1 MLTANEL
8 RQKYLDFFKSKGHAI
23 IPSASLIPE
32 NDPSTLFAGSGMQ
45 AMVPYLLG
53 EKHPLGTRIADSQKC
68 FRSQDIE
75 SVGDNRHTTFFEMLG
90 NWSLG
95 DYFKTEQIDWM
106 FEFLTQELKLN
117 PASLY
122 ISVFRGLPKKGIERD
137 TEAAEL
143 WQKKFASVGLD
154 APIVDN
160 AETNGLQGGKIFYYS
175 EDQNWWSR
183 SGVTDNMPIG
193 EPGGPDSEIYWDFGA
208 QLQIHENSK
217 FKDQPCHPACDC
229 GRFLEIG
236 NNVFMQYTKT
246 EKGFQPLPKKNIDFG
261 GGLER
266 LLAAVINTPDI
277 FKTSAF
283 FSIIEK
289 IEKISNKTYAS
300 NEKAFRI
307 IADHLKAASMIL
319 GDEKGITPSNTGAGY
334 VLRRLIRRAV
344 RYGRLLKIKDVFT
357 FKIAELVIE
366 MYKDAYPE
374 VKKNKDFIINQLI
387 LEEEKFAKTIE
398 EGLKEFNKW
407 YQKPKSYW
415 LEEEEEKQEEKE
427 KNILQELKTEPPKIM
442 PGFVAFRLFSTYGFP
457 LELIIE
463 EAKNRGLEVDIKDFN
478 KEMEKHQEL
487 SRTASAGMFKGGLT
501 DTSEQTT
508 KLHTAAHLM
517 LAALRQVLGPDVYQ
531 KGSNI
536 TPERLR
542 FDFSYG
548 QKMTPEQIKQVEN
561 IVNEQI
567 TKNLPIT
574 SREMPADE
582 AIKQGAMGVFGHKY
596 GDKVKVYSIGDFS
609 KEICGGP
616 HVANTGE
623 LGRFKIIKEES
634 SSAGVRRIKAVLE

>member
-574 SREMPADE
+574 SQEMPADE

>member
-208 QLQIHENSK
+208 QLQIHENSE

-289 IEKISNKTYAS
+289 IEKISNKTYAG

-366 MYKDAYPE
+366 MYKNAYPE
-374 VKKNKDFIINQLI
+374 VKKNKDFIINQLV

-407 YQKPKSYW
+407 YQKPKIYW
-415 LEEEEEKQEEKE
+415 SEEDEEKQKEQE
-427 KNILQELKTEPPKIM
+427 KNILQKLKTESPKIM

-463 EAKNRGLEVDIKDFN
+463 EAKNRGLEVDIKNFN

-487 SRTASAGMFKGGLT
+487 SRTASAGMFKGGLA

-567 TKNLPIT
+567 TKNLPII
-574 SREMPADE
+574 SQEMPTNE
-582 AIKQGAMGVFGHKY
+582 AIKQGAMGIFGHKY

-616 HVANTGE
+616 HVTNTGK

-634 SSAGVRRIKAVLE
+634 SSAGVRRIKAILE